1 MIRLSNKYTIRRQ
14 TLLLNSLAP
23 HSLPAD
29 PPAAASLCLSYLIPS
44 DPPTRGRLRCRP
56 VLGVVWP
63 PLPLWRRPEMR
74 VRWPCFIGWL
84 SFMISRRG
92 RLVVAC
98 LLSLRLICRLWTNLF
113 SASPTPVLC

>member
-44 DPPTRGRLRCRP
+44 DPPTRGRLRCRL
-56 VLGVVWP
+56 VLGVVWSSTSSLAP
-63 PLPLWRRPEMR
+63 SRDARPVAVLHRVAELHDLAARQASGSLP
-74 VRWPCFIGWL
+74 F
-84 SFMISRRG
+84 
-92 RLVVAC
+92 VA
-98 LLSLRLICRLWTNLF
+98 
-113 SASPTPVLC
+113 PTDL